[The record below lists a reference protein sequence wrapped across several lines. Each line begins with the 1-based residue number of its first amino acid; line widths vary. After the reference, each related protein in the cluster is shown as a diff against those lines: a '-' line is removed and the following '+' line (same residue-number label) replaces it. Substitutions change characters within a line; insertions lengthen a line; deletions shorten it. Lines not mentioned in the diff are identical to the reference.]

1 MYTMQRAEAVL
12 NATEEEKGPWL
23 DEDGVEV
30 VTE

>member
-1 MYTMQRAEAVL
+1 VL

-30 VTE
+30 VTEK